1 MGVQSG
7 LMDNHP
13 KVETTQMPST
23 GEGIS
28 SVICPDSGVLYSSE
42 EEQILDMSNVMA
54 EFISSKK
61 VLCERC

>member
-13 KVETTQMPST
+13 KVETIQMPST
-23 GEGIS
+23 GEGIN

-42 EEQILDMSNVMA
+42 EEQTLDMRNVME

-61 VLCERC
+61 MLCERC